1 LAESSSSEGSV
12 GDEKDTIESP
22 ERPWATRRTADDLL
36 WEPHPILGRM
46 SSIVARG
53 LVKRYGTFEAVRGVD
68 FEVAERECFG
78 FLGPNGAGKTT
89 TMRMIA
95 TTLPPTEGE
104 LRVLGM
110 PVTEGREIR
119 RRMGVVPQENNLEE
133 DLSVLENLVVYA
145 RYFGIPGRV
154 SRPRADELLSFV
166 ALGDKKDWLIPK
178 LSGGMKR
185 RVLVARALMN
195 EPELLIL
202 DEPTTGLDPQAR
214 HLVWEKLRSL
224 RRQGVT
230 LTLTTH
236 YMEEAAQLCDRLVIM
251 HEGRILVEGAP
262 RDLVAR
268 ESSPQVVEV
277 FEPSKEAARE
287 LSTLDGTADRVD
299 RLSDRWLFYT
309 SQGEEL
315 LSKIRAVVSDPGAVW
330 LRGATL
336 EDVFLRLT
344 GRGLRE

>member
-1 LAESSSSEGSV
+1 
-12 GDEKDTIESP
+12 
-22 ERPWATRRTADDLL
+22 
-36 WEPHPILGRM
+36 M

-53 LVKRYGTFEAVRGVD
+53 LVKRYGSFDAVRGID
-68 FEVAERECFG
+68 FEVAQRECFG

-89 TMRMIA
+89 TMRMIS

-104 LRVLGM
+104 LSVLGM

-133 DLSVLENLVVYA
+133 DLSVRENLVVYA
-145 RYFGIPGRV
+145 RYFGIPARV
-154 SRPRADELLSFV
+154 SRPRADDLLSFV
-166 ALGDKKDWLIPK
+166 ALEDKKDWLIPK

-185 RVLVARALMN
+185 RLLVARALMN
-195 EPELLIL
+195 EPDVLIL

-277 FEPSKEAARE
+277 FEPSEEAARE
-287 LSTLDGTADRVD
+287 LSALDGAADRVD

-315 LSKIRAVVSDPGAVW
+315 LSKIRTVVTDPGAVW

>member
-1 LAESSSSEGSV
+1 
-12 GDEKDTIESP
+12 
-22 ERPWATRRTADDLL
+22 
-36 WEPHPILGRM
+36 M
-46 SSIVARG
+46 SSIVARA
-53 LVKRYGTFEAVRGVD
+53 LVKRFGTFEAVRGVD

-104 LRVLGM
+104 LTVLGR
-110 PVTEGREIR
+110 PVARGREIR
-119 RRMGVVPQENNLEE
+119 RRMGMVPQENNLEE
-133 DLSVLENLVVYA
+133 DLSVRENLVVYA
-145 RYFGIPGRV
+145 RYFGIPARV
-154 SRPRADELLSFV
+154 SRPRADELLAFV
-166 ALGDKKDWLIPK
+166 ALEDKKDWLIPK

-185 RVLVARALMN
+185 RLLVARALMN

-277 FEPSKEAARE
+277 FEPSDEAARQ
-287 LSTLDGTADRVD
+287 LSSLDGAADRVD

-309 SQGEEL
+309 SHGEEL
-315 LSKIRAVVSDPGAVW
+315 LSKIRTVVPDPGAVW